1 MSIPHVITMPKNRR
15 QLFRGS
21 MKEAFQE
28 AARKGNSFVLEISVR
43 RRFGGEPSDIFQ
55 YAFIHLPSKEQGPDA
70 FREYT
75 ASHLASD
82 WVATVENYHFIE
94 QFFSTPKA
102 ILRKIRESFANL
114 CQPG

>member
-1 MSIPHVITMPKNRR
+1 MSISYVTTRAENRR

-21 MKEAFQE
+21 MKESFRE
-28 AARKGNSFVLEISVR
+28 AAREGNSFVLEISVR
-43 RRFGGEPSDIFQ
+43 RESGGELSDIFQ
-55 YAFIHLPSKEQGPDA
+55 YAFIPVPSKEQGPDA

-102 ILRKIRESFANL
+102 ILRKVRESFANL
-114 CQPG
+114 CQPS